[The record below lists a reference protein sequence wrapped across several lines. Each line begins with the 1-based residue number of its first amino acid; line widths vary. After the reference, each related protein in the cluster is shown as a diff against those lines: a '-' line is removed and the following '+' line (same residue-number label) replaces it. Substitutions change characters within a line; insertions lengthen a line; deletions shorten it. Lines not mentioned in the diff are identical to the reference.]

1 MIQLKESKEVEVI
14 EDSYIY
20 DDDTYFA
27 DRKYVTNSML
37 KVASKQCP
45 KEFFY
50 YLDGETPTSEAFLIG
65 SAFHC
70 LVLEN
75 EEFDSRYAV
84 APSVDRRTK
93 AGKEM
98 YAEFSEQHGEKE
110 ILTSNQFNKITAMHK
125 ALSKHEG
132 AMNLLSGGEAE
143 KIYCWKNLIH
153 NTLCKAKIDYINR
166 KEGYIV
172 DVKTMQSTDKESFVD
187 FAEKYN
193 IFQQAAFYLHG
204 TGMKD
209 FYFIAVSKNGPM
221 SIAVYKLRQS
231 SIDKGR
237 TSFNISLSDYK
248 NIINAKP
255 SECEANFGEIVEI

>member
-1 MIQLKESKEVEVI
+1 MIQIKGSREVEPL

-20 DDDTYFA
+20 NDDTYFA
-27 DRKYVTNSML
+27 DRKYATNSML
-37 KVASKQCP
+37 KVAMKKCP

-75 EEFDSRYAV
+75 EEFDGRYAV
-84 APSVDRRTK
+84 APSVDKRTK

-98 YAEFSEQHGEKE
+98 YAEFAEQHGEKE
-110 ILTSNQFNKITAMHK
+110 ILTTNQYNKITAMHA
-125 ALSKHEG
+125 ALLRHEG

-143 KIYCWKNLIH
+143 KIFFWRNIVH
-153 NTLCKAKIDYINR
+153 ETLCKAKIDYINE
-166 KEGYIV
+166 KDGYIV
-172 DVKTMQSTDKESFVD
+172 DVKTMQNTDKESFVE

-193 IFQQAAFYLHG
+193 IYQQAAFYLHG

-221 SIAVYKLRQS
+221 SVGIYKLSRTS
-231 SIDKGR
+231 LDKGR
-237 TSFNISLSDYK
+237 ISFSVGLSDYK
-248 NIINAKP
+248 KCINAKP
-255 SECEANFGEIVEI
+255 SECEANYGGICEI

>member
-1 MIQLKESKEVEVI
+1 MIQLKTTQNIKRI

-37 KVASKQCP
+37 KVAGKQCP
-45 KEFFY
+45 KDFVY
-50 YLDGETPTSEAFLIG
+50 YLNGGTPTSEAFLIG

-75 EEFDSRYAV
+75 KEFDKRYAV
-84 APSVDRRTK
+84 APSADRRTK

-110 ILTSNQFNKITAMHK
+110 ILTNSQYTKITTMYNS
-125 ALSKHEG
+125 LSKHEF
-132 AMNLLSGGEAE
+132 AINLLSGGEAE
-143 KIYCWKNLIH
+143 QIYCWEDLIH
-153 NTLCKAKIDYINR
+153 KTLCKAKIDYIN
-166 KEGYIV
+166 KDKGYLV
-172 DVKTMQSTDKESFVD
+172 DVKTMQSVDIESFKE

-204 TGMKD
+204 SGMKD
-209 FYFIAVSKNGPM
+209 FYFIAVSKNGAM
-221 SIAVYKLRQS
+221 SVAVYKLRQS
-231 SIDKGR
+231 SIDKGKL
-237 TSFNISLSDYK
+237 SFSVALSDYK
-248 NIINAKP
+248 KIINAKP
-255 SECEANFGEIVEI
+255 SEYEANFGEIVEI